1 MPLWKLTPTDLTD
14 RNWETSSHKGDVI
27 VRAQSEKRA
36 REIVANAYEGKGDSL
51 PGGEP
56 LYSPWK
62 NIHLVTCVR
71 FETTELPL
79 HGAELILVP
88 EPD

>member
-14 RNWETSSHKGDVI
+14 RNWETSSHTGEVI
-27 VRAQSEKRA
+27 VRARNEKRA
-36 REIVANAYEGKGDSL
+36 REIVASAYVVEDDIL
-51 PGGEP
+51 AEGEP
-56 LYSPWK
+56 LYSPWE

-71 FETTELPL
+71 FETKDFPL
-79 HGAELILVP
+79 HGTESILLP